1 MAIQELITQCYER
14 VKLANPLRRVVTR
27 RQGVACGSHILMD
40 TKIIITDAYLLV
52 DWSAEMR
59 YRFLPPKLVTS
70 RMPVSRCLACPQ
82 WEAHALS
89 MTEVGL

>member
-1 MAIQELITQCYER
+1 MVIQELITHCYER

-52 DWSAEMR
+52 DWSAEMSCK
-59 YRFLPPKLVTS
+59 FLPPSLVTS
-70 RMPVSRCLACPQ
+70 RVLVSRCLACQ
-82 WEAHALS
+82 Q
-89 MTEVGL
+89 